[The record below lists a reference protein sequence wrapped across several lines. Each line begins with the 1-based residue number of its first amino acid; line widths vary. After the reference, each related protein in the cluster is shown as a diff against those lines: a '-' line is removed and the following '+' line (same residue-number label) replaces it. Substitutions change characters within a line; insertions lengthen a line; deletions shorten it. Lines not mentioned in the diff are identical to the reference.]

1 MYKQKISKD
10 PQESYLNEFSRDAEY
25 KMNKQNQFCF
35 YIQAVNNPKRKL
47 RRQFHLPRNKLNQG

>member
-10 PQESYLNEFSRDAEY
+10 PQESYLNELSRDAEY

-35 YIQAVNNPKRKL
+35 YIQAMNNPKRKL
-47 RRQFHLPRNKLNQG
+47 RKPFHLQQHQKE

>member
-10 PQESYLNEFSRDAEY
+10 PQESYLNELSRDAEY

-35 YIQAVNNPKRKL
+35 YIHAMNNPKRKL
-47 RRQFHLPRNKLNQG
+47 RGQFHL